1 MDKKQDNLYT
11 LSKRD
16 LPQTEGHIQ
25 TESEG
30 MVKDISCNWRPKESR
45 NNKDQIK

>member
-30 MVKDISCNWRPKESR
+30 MVKDKRPTSNR
-45 NNKDQIK
+45 GTHTD